1 MRLRP
6 PMLVAASFTIGLLLV
21 VVSPWSHSAS
31 AEDSIHTRSQIH
43 SPEGRGGISQPV
55 AKPHATALRARPV
68 RHYTKQPHQY
78 WHPAQQYHHWQE
90 H

>member
-6 PMLVAASFTIGLLLV
+6 PMLVAASFTIGPLLV

-31 AEDSIHTRSQIH
+31 AEASI
-43 SPEGRGGISQPV
+43 QPPSV

-78 WHPAQQYHHWQE
+78 WHPAQQYHQWQE

>member
-6 PMLVAASFTIGLLLV
+6 PMLVAASFTIGPLLV

-31 AEDSIHTRSQIH
+31 AEN
-43 SPEGRGGISQPV
+43 SPSV

-78 WHPAQQYHHWQE
+78 WHPAQQYHQWQE

>member
-21 VVSPWSHSAS
+21 LVSPWSHSAS
-31 AEDSIHTRSQIH
+31 AEDSILTGSQIH
-43 SPEGRGGISQPV
+43 ST
-55 AKPHATALRARPV
+55 HATALHVRPV
-68 RHYTKQPHQY
+68 RHHTKQPHQY